1 MCLGGQTAA
10 GNRATDVLQAKK
22 APLPMAERL
31 EELTRENGA
40 LQREVD
46 YYTRL
51 LHIHEQL
58 LPQILF
64 LADAQR
70 DMVHDFNAHLERL
83 NRRWAKG
90 DNSSTCEW
98 RN

>member
-1 MCLGGQTAA
+1 
-10 GNRATDVLQAKK
+10 
-22 APLPMAERL
+22 MAERL

-40 LQREVD
+40 LQREID

-58 LPQILF
+58 LPQVLF

-70 DMVHDFNAHLERL
+70 DMVHEFNAHLEHL
-83 NRRWAKG
+83 NRHWAG
-90 DNSSTCEW
+90 GLEAHNLSTDVTDGSTTSMG
-98 RN
+98 